1 MAAGRKVAVF
11 KNGDFSYEQ
20 KKEIS
25 KRWKTMEN
33 KNKKKVRELKK
44 STEHVLITMQEP
56 TN

>member
-11 KNGDFSYEQ
+11 KIGDLSYEQ

-25 KRWKTMEN
+25 KRWKTME
-33 KNKKKVRELKK
+33 KNKIRELKK
-44 STEHVLITMQEP
+44 HRTCAITMQEP